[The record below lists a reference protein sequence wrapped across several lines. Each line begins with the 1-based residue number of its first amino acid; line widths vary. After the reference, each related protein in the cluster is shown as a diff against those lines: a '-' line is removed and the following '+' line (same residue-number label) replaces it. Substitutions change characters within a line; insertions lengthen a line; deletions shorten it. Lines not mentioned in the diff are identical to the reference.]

1 MVKNM
6 TIAIIKVDNM
16 GRVYLPSEI
25 RNELGIHEGTIINM
39 ETRGEEMVLKKGRPA
54 VEEGYGMFKTKRQI
68 DDVDE
73 ELKIIVKKKVKKWS
87 IT

>member
-6 TIAIIKVDNM
+6 TTTITKVDHM

-25 RNELGIHEGTIINM
+25 RNELGIREGTIINM
-39 ETRGEEMVLKKGRPA
+39 ETRGEEMVLKKGKPI
-54 VEEGYGMFKTKRQI
+54 VEECYGLVKVKRQI

-73 ELKIIVKKKVKKWS
+73 ELRKIVKKKVKKWS